1 MKAEE
6 ADTAPHEEAEGDG
19 EGGDLH
25 GEDFCVGPLHI
36 IVSASPLCDKSKSFV
51 FVTCTRYHRHITY
64 HLSPYIIVS
73 SAII

>member
-51 FVTCTRYHRHITY
+51 FEFWVYPIKHTTLIWKANRGCY
-64 HLSPYIIVS
+64 L
-73 SAII
+73 

>member
-36 IVSASPLCDKSKSFV
+36 IVSASPLCDNSKSFV
-51 FVTCTRYHRHITY
+51 FYNLH
-64 HLSPYIIVS
+64 
-73 SAII
+73 